1 MAKKKEKVDTEAD
14 QDEETPEQLVI
25 DVRTFTSPERLEC
38 QIHFDATFGEL
49 INVVKDAIYPN
60 RTVAEVRV
68 EGNNGRV
75 FPDQVAQ
82 YMLWIQAKRDDPDAE
97 LEDFDDLNLQ
107 EVQSAFTRG
116 LLGKAQRRT
125 NAPKSPPESGSVDE
139 SQD

>member
-1 MAKKKEKVDTEAD
+1 MTDNEAVD
-14 QDEETPEQLVI
+14 ETDSEDGEVEQLVI

-68 EGNNGRV
+68 EGANGRV

-82 YMLWIQAKRDDPDAE
+82 FMLWVQAKRDDPDAA
-97 LEDFDDLNLQ
+97 LEDFDHLNLQ

-116 LLGKAQRRT
+116 LLGKAPRRT
-125 NAPKSPPESGSVDE
+125 NAPRSETGSDSAE
-139 SQD
+139 PSED

>member
-1 MAKKKEKVDTEAD
+1 MAETEAPEPE
-14 QDEETPEQLVI
+14 DEVERLVI

-68 EGNNGRV
+68 EGSNGRV

-82 YMLWIQAKRDDPDAE
+82 FMLWVQAKRDDPDAQ
-97 LEDFDDLNLQ
+97 LEDFDHLNLQ

-116 LLGKAQRRT
+116 LLGKAPRRT
-125 NAPKSPPESGSVDE
+125 NAPSSKPESDSADE